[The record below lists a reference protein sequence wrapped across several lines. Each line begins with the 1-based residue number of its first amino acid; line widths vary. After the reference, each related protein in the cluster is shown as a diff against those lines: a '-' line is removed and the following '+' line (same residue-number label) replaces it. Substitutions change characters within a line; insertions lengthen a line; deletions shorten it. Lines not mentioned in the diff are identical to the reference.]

1 MVNLAVPVLKLP
13 ESTPENIILA
23 AFRAHNIVA
32 EYLNAQSGRTVT
44 RYTFKA
50 APGTKVSRLRGLEND
65 LGAALGCEGVVINS
79 PVKGVPGGVAVDV
92 PRDKQAVL
100 SFSDLPLEALEG
112 ALPFYLGEDMQG
124 KLVPFDL
131 AKAPHLLI
139 AGTTGAGKSAFVNQM
154 LCSLACCCDPS
165 ALSFVLI
172 DLKHGVE
179 LAEYASLPNL
189 AFPIQKDANGAL
201 EALEAL
207 RQHMEARYTLFD
219 QLGVRTLDEYHKAG
233 YSESVGPL
241 PRIVCVIDEYAD
253 LRAGEG
259 GKAAEDTLRRIAQ
272 KSRATGIHLVLATQS
287 PDHKV
292 ITTTLRANFPTKI
305 ALRTATGT
313 DSRIIL
319 GQNGAEKLAGNG
331 DSLVMGPAFRG
342 VQRVQGPYITAEEIH
357 NVTGG

>member
-1 MVNLAVPVLKLP
+1 MELTVPALKLP
-13 ESTPENIILA
+13 EATPDNIILA
-23 AFRAHNIVA
+23 AFRAHNITA
-32 EYLNAQSGRTVT
+32 EYLSMQSGRAVT

-50 APGTKVSRLRGLEND
+50 APGTKVSRLRGLEDD
-65 LGAALGCEGVVINS
+65 LGAALGAEGVVVNS

-92 PRDKQAVL
+92 PRPEQRVL
-100 SFSDLPLEALEG
+100 SFSDLPLSDLTG

-124 KLVPFDL
+124 NLVPFDL
-131 AKAPHLLI
+131 AKAPHLLV

-154 LCSLACCCDPS
+154 LCTLACCCAPD
-165 ALSFVLI
+165 ALAFVLI

-179 LAEYASLPNL
+179 LAQYASLPNL
-189 AFPIQKDANGAL
+189 SFPIQKDANGAL

-207 RQHMEARYTLFD
+207 RQHMEARYALFD

-233 YSESVGPL
+233 YADSVGPL
-241 PRIVCVIDEYAD
+241 PRIVCVVDEYAD
-253 LRAGEG
+253 LRAGES

-272 KSRATGIHLVLATQS
+272 KSRATGIHIVLATQS

-292 ITTTLRANFPTKI
+292 ITTTLRANFPTKV

-331 DSLVMGPAFRG
+331 DMLVLGPAFRG
-342 VQRVQGPYITAEEIH
+342 AMRVQSPFIDADEIH
-357 NVTGG
+357 HATKG